1 MANLTVCTFYVFR
14 LWLGLAHLIGH
25 GPCHWNSHNSRTAMV
40 AHIESGGSEKPA
52 PLHNCRTA
60 LFVGHVCKGK
70 GVNLTCDQSY
80 PFADLHNKC
89 AVSAVVQLSA

>member
-1 MANLTVCTFYVFR
+1 MVTDPVIGIPTTVAQQWLPTF
-14 LWLGLAHLIGH
+14 AKEKKTTS
-25 GPCHWNSHNSRTAMV
+25 PNSN
-40 AHIESGGSEKPA
+40 ESGGSEKPA